1 MRKPLDADRV
11 LAVIE
16 ALGRASRGRGDV
28 FLTGGACA
36 VLLGWRSSTVDIDLR
51 FDPEPPG
58 IFAAIPRLK
67 DDLGVNIELASP
79 QDFIPVVPGW
89 RDRSQTIDRIGG
101 VTFHHYDF
109 VSQALAKLERGH
121 TKDLDDVRQ
130 MVARGHVSASDL
142 LKRFDQIRDLL
153 IRYPALDADRFE
165 DKVRV
170 FVAACAGEGE

>member
-1 MRKPLDADRV
+1 MRKPLDKDRV

-16 ALGRASRGRGDV
+16 ALGQASRGRGDV

-51 FDPEPPG
+51 FDPEPAG

-89 RDRSQTIDRIGG
+89 RDRSDTIDRIGG

-109 VSQALAKLERGH
+109 ISQALAKLERGH
-121 TKDLDDVRQ
+121 TKDLADVRQ
-130 MVARGHVSASDL
+130 MVAGELVQADEL
-142 LKRFDQIRDLL
+142 LTRFDQIRDLL

-165 DKVRV
+165 EKIRV
-170 FVAACAGEGE
+170 FVETQTGEVQ